1 MKLDVIPHCYRSAAF
16 ASSTHVA
23 GAIVAAALCLGT
35 AAQAADVP
43 AASSATGALPLPL
56 SGAAYR
62 VAQEGYASFAR
73 HDYETSAAQ
82 AREAIRQRPDVVSLR
97 LLLANSLAA
106 GHHYEA
112 AAFSLSRAI
121 VEIGPDQA
129 LVMRR
134 AQIEAL
140 RRSVTAAAHNR
151 SALGKHKAADA
162 SAASAAAAGGDEKPL
177 TGAAFAAAQRAYALY
192 AGKDFAG
199 SAKAA
204 SEAIALRPDLL
215 RLRLLQIDA
224 ASNAGQDAAAFDV
237 DEDAVKRFGDT
248 DALRLRR
255 SYIGNRLAPKFSSDA
270 FAALSQGDIAKAVEL
285 IRRAIAYAPD
295 RTGYRIQLIDALFA
309 ANDLL
314 GVEAAASDGIAY
326 GTAHAGDDIMLWTL
340 RGYAR
345 AAQGKLELADA
356 DFAKAL
362 QEKGATQR
370 DQRVARTIIA
380 DVWNKEGQPQ
390 RTLDLLAPLKFVNDD
405 TDPPLAARR
414 YRAEQLLAAGALNVS
429 ATTTPIDPALRPDI
443 ACNATEFGALCY
455 VYPAD
460 PGFAAARNAVAAT
473 KRGDRKAAIDF
484 ARKAVAAAPDDP
496 QHRIELINALTN
508 DHQSAAATREA
519 KATVRAG
526 LLDGMPDLSAAYIAQ
541 RAGENGDAYRRF
553 AQADAAGELP
563 SRANADAAYAA
574 AKAHENK
581 DAAMYFER
589 AIDAGITPADGD
601 TAATPQQ
608 LLDMRS
614 AHAIVTRDWGFNVS
628 TNYRSA
634 GLQPGFASTPSPGI
648 ANNWQA
654 GVEAYWRPFGSLDD
668 RMFEVYTRG
677 YENFGV
683 SDGGP
688 SGVSTLENVVGARVK
703 PFASINTIFA
713 FEHIFPIGSH
723 VNNDWLARL
732 AYSGGVGTER
742 RIDTPSWWTVQMYAE
757 GGCYLNA
764 ATCYATT
771 NIEGGRSFR
780 IDSISPKLTVFPYAV
795 IGADYDSSIDHRV
808 PAGAGLGV
816 STRYWMRDSAYD
828 TPRSFVDLS
837 VQYRWH
843 ITGDD
848 RSRGL
853 FFGAIYSY

>member
-1 MKLDVIPHCYRSAAF
+1 MKLDVTPNYRRSAAF

-23 GAIVAAALCLGT
+23 SVIVAAALSFGT
-35 AAQAADVP
+35 AAN
-43 AASSATGALPLPL
+43 AASSEVSGALQLPL

-82 AREAIRQRPDVVSLR
+82 AREAIRQRPEVVSLR

-106 GHHYEA
+106 AHHYEA
-112 AAFSLSRAI
+112 AAVSLSHAI

-129 LVMRR
+129 LVTRR

-140 RRSVTAAAHNR
+140 SRSVNTRGHGR
-151 SALGKHKAADA
+151 SARGKRRAANV
-162 SAASAAAAGGDEKPL
+162 SAASVVAEGGAGEANEKPL

-192 AGKDFAG
+192 ASKDFAG

-204 SEAIALRPDLL
+204 GEAIALRPDML

-224 ASNAGQDAAAFDV
+224 ASNAGQDAVAFAV
-237 DEDAVKRFGDT
+237 DEDAVKQFGDT
-248 DALRLRR
+248 DALRSRR
-255 SYIGNRLAPKFSSDA
+255 SFIGNRLAPKFSSDA
-270 FAALSQGDIAKAVEL
+270 FAALSQGHVSQAVEL

-309 ANDLL
+309 ANDLP

-326 GTAHAGDDIMLWTL
+326 GTANGGNDIMLWTL

-345 AAQGKLELADA
+345 AAQGSADLADA

-362 QEKGATQR
+362 REKDATQR

-380 DVWNKEGQPQ
+380 DVWNNEGQPQ
-390 RTLDLLAPLKFVNDD
+390 RALDLLTPLKFVHDD

-414 YRAEQLLAAGALNVS
+414 LKAKRLLVADASKAS
-429 ATTTPIDPALRPDI
+429 ATTAPIDPALRPNITCD
-443 ACNATEFGALCY
+443 ATEFGALCY
-455 VYPAD
+455 VYAAD
-460 PGFAAARNAVAAT
+460 PGFAAARDAVAAT
-473 KRGDRKAAIDF
+473 QRGDQKAAIEF
-484 ARKAVAAAPDDP
+484 ERKAVAAAPDDP
-496 QHRIELINALTN
+496 QHRVDLINALTN
-508 DHQSAAATREA
+508 DHQAAAATREA
-519 KATVRAG
+519 KAAVRAG

-541 RAGENGDAYRRF
+541 RAGENGVAYQRF
-553 AQADAAGELP
+553 KQADQAGELP
-563 SRANADAAYAA
+563 SRANADVAYAA
-574 AKAHENK
+574 AHAHQNK

-614 AHAIVTRDWGFNVS
+614 AHANVTRDWGFNVS

-654 GVEAYWRPFGSLDD
+654 GVEAYWRPFGSLDN

-683 SDGGP
+683 RDGGP
-688 SGVSTLENVVGARVK
+688 SGVSTLENVVGARIK
-703 PFASINTIFA
+703 PFASINPIFA

-742 RIDTPSWWTVQMYAE
+742 RIDKPSWWTVQMYAE

-771 NIEGGRSFR
+771 NIEGGRTFR

-795 IGADYDSSIDHRV
+795 LGADYDSSIDHRV
-808 PAGAGLGV
+808 PAGAGVGV

>member
-1 MKLDVIPHCYRSAAF
+1 MKLDVIPHCCRSAAF
-16 ASSTHVA
+16 ASGTHVA

-35 AAQAADVP
+35 AAQAASG
-43 AASSATGALPLPL
+43 ASGALPLPL

-82 AREAIRQRPDVVSLR
+82 AREAIRQRPDVASLR
-97 LLLANSLAA
+97 LLLANSLA
-106 GHHYEA
+106 GEHHYEA
-112 AAFSLSRAI
+112 AALSLSRAI
-121 VEIGPDQA
+121 VEIGPDRA
-129 LVMRR
+129 LVARR

-140 RRSVTAAAHNR
+140 GRSVSAASHNR
-151 SALGKHKAADA
+151 SALGKRKEADA
-162 SAASAAAAGGDEKPL
+162 SAASAAAGGGDEKPL

-192 AGKDFAG
+192 AGKDFAD

-224 ASNAGQDAAAFDV
+224 ASNAGQDAAAFAV
-237 DEDAVKRFGDT
+237 DEEAAKWFGDT

-270 FAALSQGDIAKAVEL
+270 FAARSRGDIARAIEL
-285 IRRAIAYAPD
+285 MRRAITYAPD

-309 ANDLL
+309 ANDLP

-326 GTAHAGDDIMLWTL
+326 GIAYGTADAGDNIMLWTL

-356 DFAKAL
+356 DFAKAV
-362 QEKGATQR
+362 QEKSATQR
-370 DQRVARTIIA
+370 DQRVAHTIIA

-390 RTLDLLAPLKFVNDD
+390 RALDLLAPLKFVNDD

-414 YRAEQLLAAGALNVS
+414 YKAKQLLAAGALNVS

-455 VYPAD
+455 VYPGD

-473 KRGDRKAAIDF
+473 KRGDRKATIEF
-484 ARKAVAAAPDDP
+484 AREAVAAAPDDP

-508 DHQSAAATREA
+508 DHQGAAATREA
-519 KATVRAG
+519 KAAVRAG
-526 LLDGMPDLSAAYIAQ
+526 LLDGMPGLSAAYIAQ

-553 AQADAAGELP
+553 ARTDAAGELP

-589 AIDAGITPADGD
+589 AIDAGTTPADGD

-614 AHAIVTRDWGFNVS
+614 AHANVTRDWGFNVS

-742 RIDTPSWWTVQMYAE
+742 RIDKPSWWTVQMYAE

-771 NIEGGRSFR
+771 NIEGGRSIR
-780 IDSISPKLTVFPYAV
+780 IDSISPKLIVFSYAV
-795 IGADYDSSIDHRV
+795 FGADYDSSIDHRV
-808 PAGAGLGV
+808 PAGAGVGV